1 MLVHGDS
8 MSLYLSFPFLFHS
21 LHLFCYRQNT
31 IAAFHG
37 NKKVFKRKEPKPLE
51 DALEKY
57 RLRMFLSRKTG
68 RLDLSTK
75 VNWPVKPTS
84 PPQSP
89 PRSLAGSR
97 KSLRSNP
104 KPDGDG
110 LRSPSSLDGEDGPSN
125 FFLTG
130 DGVDAPVVDN
140 EQPQPPLQLDES
152 NFIQNNGDD
161 GPPTNSLFAD
171 LVNIGGAA
179 SRQLSVRDDPSTHEM
194 NNENLNGNNDGD
206 LQNNDDR
213 SMHSMHS
220 MHSMKSFH
228 EKENI
233 NEIPKVI
240 PPEKEIE
247 FRLNVFPPDILK
259 LKELRELW
267 LANHRISM
275 LPGNINQLEYLTIF
289 SLQNNLLEMLPTQIS
304 DLYFLKKFFLQQ
316 NRLSSLPNLFYKC
329 ANLEELN
336 LSNNAFTEFPEVLT
350 RLPSLKILDLSKN
363 SIKTLPKSLFELKS
377 LQLLIL
383 DGNPIESPPAILS
396 KLPGL
401 VVKGCPIPQH
411 EKSARKFEIT
421 PAEEDELTALLKGRA
436 AVKITSKLRRRKKKS
451 SYL

>member
-1 MLVHGDS
+1 
-8 MSLYLSFPFLFHS
+8 
-21 LHLFCYRQNT
+21 
-31 IAAFHG
+31 
-37 NKKVFKRKEPKPLE
+37 
-51 DALEKY
+51 
-57 RLRMFLSRKTG
+57 MFLSRKTG

-75 VNWPVKPTS
+75 VNWPVKPSS
-84 PPQSP
+84 PVNSP

-97 KSLRSNP
+97 KSIRSNP
-104 KPDGDG
+104 KPEGDG

-125 FFLTG
+125 VFLTA
-130 DGVDAPVVDN
+130 DGGNNSVVDN
-140 EQPQPPLQLDES
+140 EQPQPPLTLDDSHFLNE
-152 NFIQNNGDD
+152 DE

-171 LVNIGGAA
+171 VVNIGGA
-179 SRQLSVRDDPSTHEM
+179 SRQLSVKDDVSAHD
-194 NNENLNGNNDGD
+194 NNENDDLNN
-206 LQNNDDR
+206 LDDR
-213 SMHSMHS
+213 SVHSL
-220 MHSMKSFH
+220 HSMKSMKSMKSLH
-228 EKENI
+228 EEENI
-233 NEIPKVI
+233 NEIPKTI

-267 LANHRISM
+267 LANHRITTI
-275 LPGNINQLEYLTIF
+275 PANINQLEYLTIF
-289 SLQNNLLEMLPTQIS
+289 SLQNNLLESLPTQIS
-304 DLYFLKKFFLQQ
+304 DLYFLKKLFLQQ
-316 NRLSSLPNLFYKC
+316 NKLSFLPNLFYKC

-336 LSNNAFTEFPEVLT
+336 LSNNAFTEFPEVVT
-350 RLPSLKILDLSKN
+350 RLPSLRILDLSNN

-383 DGNPIESPPAILS
+383 DGNLIDSPPAILS

-411 EKSARKFEIT
+411 EKSARRFEIT